1 MPPLEK
7 SNNIIKIPDMADVI
21 PPNIR
26 SAINVNDLDRFR
38 NLKVAAVIS
47 EFAIALFYI
56 DA

>member
-1 MPPLEK
+1 
-7 SNNIIKIPDMADVI
+7 MADVI